1 VKYRFFFHSVI
12 HGDLCNNNC
21 VLISAV
27 PSHDGK
33 GVDVEMCI
41 VIMPT
46 DGTTG

>member
-1 VKYRFFFHSVI
+1 VYSNYA
-12 HGDLCNNNC
+12 HGLCNNNC
-21 VLISAV
+21 VLILAV

-46 DGTTG
+46 DRTTG